1 MFGLSP
7 GAFSGS
13 TKDLLGRVHPD
24 DRRRA
29 AEAFALED
37 GRIDVELRFVR
48 GGGVDVWL
56 ELRARTIRSLSDDL
70 TRVVGVLVDVTQ
82 VRDEARV
89 DRQEL
94 AQIIQQHS
102 LLSAVIEQMPTGV
115 IIAEAPSGRILLS
128 NAQFD
133 QMWGE
138 PLRRASDFSE
148 YREFRGFHPDG
159 TPYKPEDWPLA

>member
-1 MFGLSP
+1 MLSEGAERLFGLSP

-48 GGGVDVWL
+48 GDGVDVWL
-56 ELRARTIRSLSDDL
+56 DLRARTIRSLSDHL

-82 VRDEARV
+82 VREEARV
-89 DRQEL
+89 DR
-94 AQIIQQHS
+94 AGACPAHRGS
-102 LLSAVIEQMPTGV
+102 TAC
-115 IIAEAPSGRILLS
+115 
-128 NAQFD
+128 
-133 QMWGE
+133 
-138 PLRRASDFSE
+138 
-148 YREFRGFHPDG
+148 FRP
-159 TPYKPEDWPLA
+159 